1 MLLMG
6 VLRTTMRLDIYK
18 DSSLAATFV
27 YGAAPHFYG
36 QHGQQVAALIAGNAV
51 VHNIWT
57 QETVVA
63 PLPERAD
70 WWAARIISAPL
81 GRAGFQLRVA
91 EWSVRAAE

>member
-6 VLRTTMRLDIYK
+6 VLRTKMRLDIYK

-81 GRAGFQLRVA
+81 SRAGFRLRVA
-91 EWSVRAAE
+91 EWGMRAAE